1 MSINSSNIIDVVDM
15 SLATG
20 QRAIM
25 ISTADGNIVIPV
37 GVGSFVAGG
46 KIYVEAQETVSD
58 SSSTTVVAKA
68 IEDNKRYVYTAPL
81 ATLDITAVP
90 QTNLESEVVFTAGA
104 GFSLSM
110 PADVNTIGELLSG
123 DEPFVQG
130 KRYVIAM
137 KNNEAIAYS
146 YNEVSA

>member
-1 MSINSSNIIDVVDM
+1 MSINSNNIINVADM
-15 SLATG
+15 LLATG

-25 ISTADGNIVIPV
+25 ISTSEGNIVIPV

-46 KIYVEAQETVSD
+46 KVYVEAQETALD
-58 SSSTTVVAKA
+58 SSSTTVAKA

-130 KRYVIAM
+130 KRYVIAL

>member
-1 MSINSSNIIDVVDM
+1 MSINSNNIVDVADIT
-15 SLATG
+15 LAAG

-25 ISTADGNIVIPV
+25 ISTSDGNIVVPV

-46 KIYVEAQETVSD
+46 KVYVEAQKTVSD
-58 SSSTTVVAKA
+58 HSTSASSA
-68 IEDNKRYVYTAPL
+68 IDDNTRYVYTNPL
-81 ATLDITAVP
+81 TQLNISAIP

-104 GFSLSM
+104 DFSLSM
-110 PADVNTIGELLSG
+110 PADINTIGALLAG

-130 KRYVIAM
+130 KRYVIAL

>member
-1 MSINSSNIIDVVDM
+1 MSINSNNIVDVADIT
-15 SLATG
+15 LAAG

-25 ISTADGNIVIPV
+25 ISTAEGNIVIPV

-46 KIYVEAQETVSD
+46 KVFVEAQETVSD
-58 SSSTTVVAKA
+58 SSSTTVAKA

-81 ATLDITAVP
+81 ATLDITAIP

>member
-1 MSINSSNIIDVVDM
+1 MSINSNNIIDVVDM

-46 KIYVEAQETVSD
+46 KVYVEAQKTVTD
-58 SSSTTVVAKA
+58 IATEVTRAV
-68 IEDNKRYVYTAPL
+68 EDNTRYVYEYPLTAL
-81 ATLDITAVP
+81 NITAVP

>member
-1 MSINSSNIIDVVDM
+1 MSINSNNIVDVADIT
-15 SLATG
+15 LAAG

-46 KIYVEAQETVSD
+46 KVFVEAQETVSD
-58 SSSTTVVAKA
+58 SSSTTVAKA

-130 KRYVIAM
+130 KRYVIAL